1 MLRAKRPFLGNI
13 NMNPEFL
20 SVIEKLNLPFP
31 WETNARGQ
39 IIMTPVNYGH
49 SSHVGDLIQLIARI
63 APEWKSGSELGI
75 FTSDGVKAPDVTLA
89 SPEYHARHI
98 NDTGY
103 VTEAPEICI
112 EVMSPS
118 NSWQEMQD
126 KMPLYFEVGAQEV
139 WIVDVDGKVFFFA
152 IGNEQLQNSRLIP
165 DAPLYI

>member
-1 MLRAKRPFLGNI
+1 MNLESLR
-13 NMNPEFL
+13 
-20 SVIEKLNLPFP
+20 VIEKLNLPFP

-49 SSHVGDLIQLIARI
+49 SSHVGTLIKLLARV
-63 APEWKSGSELGI
+63 APNWESGSELGI
-75 FTSDGVKAPDVTLA
+75 YTSDGVKAPDVTLA
-89 SPEYHARHI
+89 SPEYHARHLK
-98 NDTGY
+98 DTGY

-139 WIVDVDGKVFFFA
+139 WIVDVEGKVFFFA
-152 IGNEQLQNSRLIP
+152 EGNEKLQNSRLIP
-165 DAPLYI
+165 EAPQYI

>member
-1 MLRAKRPFLGNI
+1 MKLESLH
-13 NMNPEFL
+13 
-20 SVIEKLNLPFP
+20 VIEKLNLPFP

-49 SSHVGDLIQLIARI
+49 SSHVGKLIRKLALIA
-63 APEWKSGSELGI
+63 PDWESGAELGI
-75 FTSDGVKAPDVTLA
+75 YTSDGVKAPDITLA
-89 SPEYHARHI
+89 SPEYHARHLK
-98 NDTGY
+98 DTSY

>member
-1 MLRAKRPFLGNI
+1 MEATAMHLDTLKL
-13 NMNPEFL
+13 
-20 SVIEKLNLPFP
+20 IEKLDLPFP

-49 SSHVGDLIQLIARI
+49 SHHVGQLIRILARI
-63 APEWKSGSELGI
+63 APEWESGSELGI

-89 SPEYHARHI
+89 SPAYHARHKGQ
-98 NDTGY
+98 DGY
-103 VTEAPEICI
+103 VSEAPEICI

-139 WIVDVDGKVFFFA
+139 WIVDTDGRIAFFMP
-152 IGNEQLQNSRLIP
+152 GNEKIPRSRLIP
-165 DAPLYI
+165 DAPQSI

>member
-1 MLRAKRPFLGNI
+1 
-13 NMNPEFL
+13 MNL
-20 SVIEKLNLPFP
+20 KSLHVSEKLNLPFP

-49 SSHVGDLIQLIARI
+49 SSHVGKLIKKLALIA
-63 APEWKSGSELGI
+63 PDWESGAELGI
-75 FTSDGVKAPDVTLA
+75 YTSDGVKAPDITLA

-98 NDTGY
+98 GIDGY

-126 KMPLYFEVGAQEV
+126 KMPLYFEVGALEV
-139 WIVDVDGKVFFFA
+139 WIVDVEGKVFFFA

-165 DAPLYI
+165 DAPLSI